1 MIIVYNR
8 TTGEI
13 VGHCSRVFDAGN
25 RGGIRGYPE
34 DASRRLWAETPI
46 GVLDLR

>member
-13 VGHCSRVFDAGN
+13 VGHCSRVFDAGKW
-25 RGGIRGYPE
+25 REATIDELFPRPGQVKP
-34 DASRRLWAETPI
+34 RLGAF
-46 GVLDLR
+46 R